1 MMDVAKHL
9 NELKRQH
16 ERLVRT
22 HELRS
27 SLDSGANSDV
37 VGFGELVLEV
47 DNLIYIWHCLCVSL
61 YSGWSC
67 GTVVECWSLTGELS
81 LSRTRP
87 AADG

>member
-1 MMDVAKHL
+1 MDVAKHL

-47 DNLIYIWHCLCVSL
+47 DNLIYIWHCLCVCL
-61 YSGWSC
+61 YVGWLH
-67 GTVVECWSLTGELS
+67 GTEVERRSLTGELS
-81 LSRTRP
+81 LSCTRA

>member
-47 DNLIYIWHCLCVSL
+47 DNFIYIWHCLCVYVFVSML
-61 YSGWSC
+61 VGC
-67 GTVVECWSLTGELS
+67 MVQ
-81 LSRTRP
+81 R
-87 AADG
+87 